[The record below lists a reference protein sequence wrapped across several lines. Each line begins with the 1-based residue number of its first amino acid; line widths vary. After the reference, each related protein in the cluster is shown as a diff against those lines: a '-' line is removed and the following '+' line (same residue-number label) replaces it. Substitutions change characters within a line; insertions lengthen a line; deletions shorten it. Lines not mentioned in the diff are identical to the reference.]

1 MADAR
6 ITIALDREDRERI
19 DALTRELVKLSAL
32 LAGNEP
38 PCPHVVDVLEG
49 VQPNGNTKWGKRCLL
64 LAGQARGEGCGRC
77 GSVGASTTVEHR
89 FNDWRASRRAVVSDE
104 PR

>member
-19 DALTRELVKLSAL
+19 DALTRELAKLSAKL
-32 LAGNEP
+32 HDAMLSDVADE
-38 PCPHVVDVLEG
+38 VVERALRWRD
-49 VQPNGNTKWGKRCLL
+49 
-64 LAGQARGEGCGRC
+64 QAQADGDC
-77 GSVGASTTVEHR
+77 VDAALVHR
-89 FNDWRASRRAVVSDE
+89 FNDWQASRRAVVSDE

>member
-1 MADAR
+1 MADSC
-6 ITIALDREDRERI
+6 ITISFDREDRERI
-19 DALTRELVKLSAL
+19 DALTHELAKLSA
-32 LAGNEP
+32 
-38 PCPHVVDVLEG
+38 
-49 VQPNGNTKWGKRCLL
+49 L

-89 FNDWRASRRAVVSDE
+89 FNDWQASRRAVVSDE